1 MSENNENSNK
11 TGCGYV
17 VLIIIVFTFWGLT
30 SMVNGKGFF
39 NGIAEQLFAG
49 LILGGIVIAIII
61 IHNIFGKK

>member
-1 MSENNENSNK
+1 MSENKEKSNN
-11 TGCGYV
+11 TGCSYL
-17 VLIIIVFTFWGLT
+17 VLILIAFTFWGLT

-49 LILGGIVIAIII
+49 LLLGGIVIAIII